1 VRIHFGKNPP
11 KTIGTLLEKHD
22 FSIANY
28 RYLVTETPGKQHF
41 LYKKGYIYL
50 KKIMLSGNTTD
61 LYLSSETILSVPQSR
76 EAIPLTKEITFGNT
90 LHLI

>member
-1 VRIHFGKNPP
+1 
-11 KTIGTLLEKHD
+11 
-22 FSIANY
+22 
-28 RYLVTETPGKQHF
+28 
-41 LYKKGYIYL
+41 
-50 KKIMLSGNTTD
+50 MLSGNTTD